1 MVEFLSDGLKVDLAV
16 LVGRDDVDVV
26 FGSDWVFIVEAVVL
40 HLQLLE
46 TAVQLH
52 LHWIF
57 NNIFLLIVNGG
68 KRII

>member
-46 TAVQLH
+46 TAV
-52 LHWIF
+52 
-57 NNIFLLIVNGG
+57 
-68 KRII
+68 